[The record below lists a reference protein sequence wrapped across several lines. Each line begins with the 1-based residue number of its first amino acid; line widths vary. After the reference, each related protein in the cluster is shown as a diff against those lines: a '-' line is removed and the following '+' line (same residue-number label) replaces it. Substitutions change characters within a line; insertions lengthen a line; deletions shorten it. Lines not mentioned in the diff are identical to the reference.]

1 MAEFWIGV
9 KGDLTGEQKDA
20 LGLAGIAVDEL
31 RQISGGT
38 GIPAQ
43 CAVGAEHHVVRVSAT
58 DEGEARQFVAQ
69 ALGFEARDLFVYP
82 TGGILG

>member
-20 LGLAGIAVDEL
+20 LGSAGIAVDEL
-31 RQISGGT
+31 RQISGGG

-43 CAVGAEHHVVRVSAT
+43 WEPSITFVRVSAT

-69 ALGFEARDLFVYP
+69 ALGLEARDLFAYP
-82 TGGILG
+82 TGGMLG